1 VTPGRARTWLLVVA
15 LLFSTGGVA
24 IKWTT
29 ATSWQ
34 VASFRS
40 AVAML
45 TLAVLLRP
53 DWRRTN
59 LKVLAVSCA
68 YAATMV
74 LFVLANK
81 LTTSANAIFLQAT
94 APIYLTLLA
103 PWLLKERLR
112 KRDLRLLVVLVA
124 GLVLVVFAGDVGS
137 AIAPNPSLGNL
148 LGALAGI
155 TWAFTILGLRSLG
168 SDEADSAGL
177 CVVLGNG
184 VAALFCLPGALPDV
198 SLTAA
203 DGGAILFLGSIQIGL
218 AYFLLTRAVAWV
230 PALESSLLLLVEPA
244 LNPVWTWWILGES
257 VAPLALVGGLVI
269 LIGTAIH
276 LAGGQGAPSGGS
288 AQTS

>member
-1 VTPGRARTWLLVVA
+1 MTPARARLWLLVVA

-45 TLAVLLRP
+45 TLALLLRP
-53 DWRRTN
+53 DFRRAN
-59 LKVLAVSCA
+59 LRVLAVSCA

-112 KRDLRLLVVLVA
+112 RRDLRLLVVLVL
-124 GLVLVVFAGDVGS
+124 GLVFVVTAGDLGTAS
-137 AIAPNPSLGNL
+137 APHPSRGNL

-155 TWAFTILGLRSLG
+155 TWALTILGLRSLG
-168 SDEADSAGL
+168 TEDADAAGL

-184 VAALFCLPGALPDV
+184 VAAAVCLPLALPNLA
-198 SLTAA
+198 LTTA
-203 DGGAILFLGSIQIGL
+203 DGITILFLGSIQIGL
-218 AYFLLTRAVAWV
+218 AYFLMTRAVTWV

-244 LNPVWTWWILGES
+244 LNPLWTWWILGEA
-257 VAPLALVGGLVI
+257 VAPLALVGGCIILV
-269 LIGTAIH
+269 GTAIH
-276 LAGGQGAPSGGS
+276 LAGIRGGG
-288 AQTS
+288 